1 MPGNITTAQSFG
13 PNHLIKQGAKL
24 VGEWMD
30 VVEEFPPE
38 VRMQLLPSGEASDD
52 EQGIRDSGRLFEESL
67 TPEQKKVFE
76 ALRVDEAL
84 FVDSILDSVALPQTQ
99 VMQVLL
105 ELEMNGLVRQLP
117 GKNFIRK
124 L

>member
-1 MPGNITTAQSFG
+1 
-13 PNHLIKQGAKL
+13 
-24 VGEWMD
+24 
-30 VVEEFPPE
+30 
-38 VRMQLLPSGEASDD
+38 MQLLPTGEASDD
-52 EQGIRDSGRLFEESL
+52 GQGGEELGRLFEESL
-67 TPEQKKVFE
+67 TPEQRKVFE

-84 FVDSILDSVALPQTQ
+84 FVDSILGSVSLPQAQ
-99 VMQVLL
+99 VLQALL